1 LRTQFLE
8 GVAFLHENKIAHLD
22 LNPSNVVVKVDGPLS
37 ARSLRL
43 LIIDYGLSMFVEGEE
58 TLIDYWCGTRGW
70 IAPEAGTEHGPDVE
84 YSPILADRWAC
95 GRMIE

>member
-1 LRTQFLE
+1 LRTEFLE
-8 GVAFLHENKIAHLD
+8 GVAFLHEHKIAHLD

-58 TLIDYWCGTRGW
+58 TLLDCWRGTRGW
-70 IAPEAGTEHGPDVE
+70 IAPEAGTEHGPSVE
-84 YSPILADRWAC
+84 CSPILADRWTC
-95 GRMIE
+95 GRMME